1 MWLVELAIRLVLW
14 AAVLI
19 VGTVAAI
26 IAGISWVMN
35 WVRTRDDRARSTTT
49 EPQAKY
55 SDRR

>member
-1 MWLVELAIRLVLW
+1 MWFVELAIRLVLW